1 MHYFIDGEEPK
12 EKKKEDHG
20 KYDRRENV
28 IRDMEIKSIT
38 YDDKKKGQFMRV
50 KPDDNN
56 EYESKLKAFEAEL
69 NQDGKNNQDNEGK
82 TNVHKKSVVR

>member
-1 MHYFIDGEEPK
+1 
-12 EKKKEDHG
+12 
-20 KYDRRENV
+20 
-28 IRDMEIKSIT
+28 MEIKSIT

-50 KPDDNN
+50 QPDNNN